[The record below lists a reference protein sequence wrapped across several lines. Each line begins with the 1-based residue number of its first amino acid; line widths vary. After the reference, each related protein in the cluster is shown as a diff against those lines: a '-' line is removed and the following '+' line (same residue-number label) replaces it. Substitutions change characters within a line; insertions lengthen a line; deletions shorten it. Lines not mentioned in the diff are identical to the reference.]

1 MYLEVITTK
10 ERIGFGGSS
19 YGGGLGNRTVPTKD
33 IALAIGRGYFFVP
46 VREPR
51 DRPSDALGALR
62 VGIKKPTPCGVGFL
76 CVFGGEPRYHTTG
89 RDLVTATM
97 LSWTRIGRYPCYVPR
112 RYVPLLGKRSTNSIA
127 HKKELVKS

>member
-1 MYLEVITTK
+1 MIGVVKVSMYLEVITTK

-62 VGIKKPTPCGVGFL
+62 VGIKKPTPCGVGSL
-76 CVFGGEPRYHTTG
+76 RLWGRAVSLVAYVHMQKSLGLASGATHAMSPAVMSPIGE
-89 RDLVTATM
+89 AF
-97 LSWTRIGRYPCYVPR
+97 
-112 RYVPLLGKRSTNSIA
+112 
-127 HKKELVKS
+127 

>member
-62 VGIKKPTPCGVGFL
+62 VGIKKPTPCGVGSL
-76 CVFGGEPRYHTTG
+76 RLWG
-89 RDLVTATM
+89 RAVH
-97 LSWTRIGRYPCYVPR
+97 SCIYRTRIGRYPCYVPR
-112 RYVPLLGKRSTNSIA
+112 RYVPYWGSVLRT
-127 HKKELVKS
+127 V